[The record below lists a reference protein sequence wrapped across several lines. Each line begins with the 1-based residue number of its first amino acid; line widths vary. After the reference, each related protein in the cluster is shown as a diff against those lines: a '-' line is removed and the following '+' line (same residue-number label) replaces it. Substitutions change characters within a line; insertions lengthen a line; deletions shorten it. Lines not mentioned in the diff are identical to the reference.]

1 MSLWRW
7 TGTED
12 VPPAWQHGA
21 VTIGN
26 FDAVHRGHQL
36 LATRT
41 RFWADRLQGPA
52 LAITFDP
59 PPHQVLH
66 PGSERPPLTT
76 LEERAAWLEHAG
88 VDHLIVLQTTRE
100 LLSWEAEEFFQRV
113 LVQQLRAKALV
124 EGRDFRF
131 GRQRRGDV
139 ILLEQWC
146 CQAGCHFEVVPPVL
160 HEGAPISSSRVRQAV
175 EQGQVELARWL
186 LGRPYSVAGQVVV
199 GARRGQSLGFP
210 TANLDG
216 IRTLLPADGVYAVRV
231 SQDRC
236 HRSATK
242 SSLPPEGTSAAE
254 GKPDAADSRYR
265 PPPFPRLGAAH
276 IGPNPTFGEHQRKL
290 EVHLLDFQ
298 GDLYGQVLRV
308 EFLARLRDTRRFPS
322 PEELQEQLRR
332 DIETVRQW
340 RESAEELR

>member
-1 MSLWRW
+1 M
-7 TGTED
+7 
-12 VPPAWQHGA
+12 
-21 VTIGN
+21 
-26 FDAVHRGHQL
+26 
-36 LATRT
+36 
-41 RFWADRLQGPA
+41 
-52 LAITFDP
+52 
-59 PPHQVLH
+59 
-66 PGSERPPLTT
+66 
-76 LEERAAWLEHAG
+76 
-88 VDHLIVLQTTRE
+88 
-100 LLSWEAEEFFQRV
+100 
-113 LVQQLRAKALV
+113 
-124 EGRDFRF
+124 
-131 GRQRRGDV
+131 
-139 ILLEQWC
+139 
-146 CQAGCHFEVVPPVL
+146 
-160 HEGAPISSSRVRQAV
+160 
-175 EQGQVELARWL
+175 
-186 LGRPYSVAGQVVV
+186 
-199 GARRGQSLGFP
+199 
-210 TANLDG
+210 
-216 IRTLLPADGVYAVRV
+216 LPADGVYAVRV